1 VICYFDSSA
10 LVKKYTLEVGSER
23 VAEIWESGDLPTM
36 SAIGYAEILGALGR
50 RLREGA
56 LSGAGF
62 REVVRT
68 FKDDWQHIDV
78 LGVSAGLNETI
89 DRIVQRHPLRGLDA
103 IHLASALH
111 VREES
116 SERVLFVCGDR
127 RLLAAA
133 RAEGLTVVPEKD
145 WGKRPRETP

>member
-10 LVKKYTLEVGSER
+10 LVKKYTVEVGSER

-36 SAIGYAEILGALGR
+36 SAIGYAEILAAFGR
-50 RLREGA
+50 RLRDGA
-56 LSGAGF
+56 LSRDAF

-68 FKDDWQHIDV
+68 FRDDWRHIDV
-78 LGVSAGLNETI
+78 LGVSGGLNEAI

-103 IHLASALH
+103 IHLASDLH

-116 SERVLFVCGDR
+116 SEQVLFVCGDR

-145 WGKRPRETP
+145 WRTRPRGRP

>member
-10 LVKKYTLEVGSER
+10 LVKKYTVEVGSER
-23 VAEIWESGDLPTM
+23 VAEIWESGDLPT
-36 SAIGYAEILGALGR
+36 
-50 RLREGA
+50 
-56 LSGAGF
+56 
-62 REVVRT
+62 
-68 FKDDWQHIDV
+68 
-78 LGVSAGLNETI
+78 LNEAI

-116 SERVLFVCGDR
+116 SEQVLFVCGDR

-145 WGKRPRETP
+145 WRTRPRGRP